1 VKHRLESDNVQ
12 FHIDEPDLDYEIETT
27 QFVLRGWCARVS
39 DDRGGLVGLTSGLST
54 IPVVPETRYDV
65 EGAFVGY
72 DVVGFAARI
81 DVRDHLTDLRAN
93 ILPMRLTLDGD
104 AVGEFRLRIS
114 SHALALCIEESS
126 HL

>member
-39 DDRGGLVGLTSGLST
+39 EDHGNIIRLTSGLST
-54 IPVVPETRYDV
+54 IPVLPEVRYDV
-65 EGAFVGY
+65 EGAFAGY

-81 DVRDHLTDLRAN
+81 DVRDHLTDLRIN
-93 ILPMRLTLDGD
+93 TLPMKLTLDGD
-104 AVGEFRLRIS
+104 VVGEFRLRIS